1 MREYVMQDWNL
12 VIGLVVVM
20 LLNILCQL
28 MMIYHMNNLIKERE
42 KMSAGEKEKIDIKC
56 KQSGGQIHVK
66 RLPYPLFTCYNLG
79 GIDGIMHG
87 KKKEMLSLKYKEA
100 ENENR
105 NVRS

>member
-56 KQSGGQIHVK
+56 KQSGVAN
-66 RLPYPLFTCYNLG
+66 PC
-79 GIDGIMHG
+79 
-87 KKKEMLSLKYKEA
+87 KKVAIPAFYML
-100 ENENR
+100 
-105 NVRS
+105 

>member
-42 KMSAGEKEKIDIKC
+42 KMSAGEKKKIDIKC
-56 KQSGGQIHVK
+56 KQSGVAN
-66 RLPYPLFTCYNLG
+66 PC
-79 GIDGIMHG
+79 
-87 KKKEMLSLKYKEA
+87 KKVAIPAFYML
-100 ENENR
+100 
-105 NVRS
+105 